1 MAEFMKNPAEN
12 LAKAIMGDW
21 LYRGRKLSHSIAL
34 RAADRLG
41 WRLVKLARLLF
52 DHGQSV

>member
-41 WRLVKLARLLF
+41 WKLVKLARLLF